1 MCAQFDQLKNI
12 TQSFAQPRYGET
24 TVSLKSQQFRAPS
37 SSGHAHGM
45 AKYWALLVLGTC
57 FASPVYAAASGN
69 ASVDFVT
76 GNLWLLIATAMV
88 FLMHLGF
95 ATLEAGLTQE
105 KNSINILFKNVS
117 IVAIGFLTYAA
128 IGFNLMYPGEEYA
141 GALFGF
147 AGFGLGTDASGVTAE
162 YSGAYTYWTD
172 FIFQAVFAATAV
184 TIVSGAVA
192 ERIRIEAFLL
202 FAILY
207 LCFCY
212 PVVGMWKWGGGF
224 LDAMETPFL

>member
-1 MCAQFDQLKNI
+1 MILKFDK
-12 TQSFAQPRYGET
+12 
-24 TVSLKSQQFRAPS
+24 FRAPS
-37 SSGHAHGM
+37 SSGHANRM
-45 AKYWALLVLGTC
+45 AKYWVLLLLGTC
-57 FASPVYAAASGN
+57 FASPVYAAATGD
-69 ASVDFVT
+69 ASINFVA

-117 IVAIGFLTYAA
+117 IIAIGFLTYAA

-141 GALFGF
+141 GAFFGF
-147 AGFGLGTDASGVTAE
+147 TGFGLGTDASGVTAE

-192 ERIRIEAFLL
+192 ERIRIETFLL
-202 FAILY
+202 FAIMY

-212 PVVGMWKWGGGF
+212 PVVGMWK
-224 LDAMETPFL
+224 